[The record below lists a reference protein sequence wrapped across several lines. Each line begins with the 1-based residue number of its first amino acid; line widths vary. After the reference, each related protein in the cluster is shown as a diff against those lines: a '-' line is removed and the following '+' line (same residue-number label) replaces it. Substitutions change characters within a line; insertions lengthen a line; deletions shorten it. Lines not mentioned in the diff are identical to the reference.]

1 MIFKI
6 SAGEGNGTP
15 LQYSCLE
22 NLMNRGAW
30 RATWGLHWV
39 AKSRT
44 RLKRLRMQDPNCSTK
59 SLIRRA
65 PSEGT
70 CSHSL
75 YIPWTY
81 GATPLGQGSVD
92 EKHPGVKLYVAKV
105 VSAQG

>member
-6 SAGEGNGTP
+6 SAGEGNGTS

-22 NLMNRGAW
+22 NLMDRGAW
-30 RATWGLHWV
+30 RATWGLHGV
-39 AKSRT
+39 AKIRT
-44 RLKRLRMQDPNCSTK
+44 RLKQLRMQDPNCSTN

-81 GATPLGQGSVD
+81 GAIPLGQGSVD
-92 EKHPGVKLYVAKV
+92 GEAPGSQALCC
-105 VSAQG
+105 

>member
-30 RATWGLHWV
+30 RATWGLHGV